1 MPWFSLHIRCNDVL
15 IEDDEGAEFPHLA
28 AARIESVRSIRSL
41 VSGDVRD
48 GKLQLDLSIEI
59 RDGDGSQL
67 ESVSFDDAITIIPPS
82 PEGAFERP
90 RGLGLGP

>member
-1 MPWFSLHIRCNDVL
+1 MPWFYLHIRCNDVF

-28 AARIESVRSIRSL
+28 AARIEAVRSIRSL

-59 RDGDGSQL
+59 RDGNGSQL
-67 ESVSFDDAITIIPPS
+67 EIVSFDDAITIISQS
-82 PEGAFERP
+82 P
-90 RGLGLGP
+90 